1 MKVLKLYHLLICIP
15 FTVFYC
21 YHKPEQYERVV
32 CEVGVGVGGVQCR
45 GQGRDTPLPVPVAG
59 KQALFN
65 SALARTK
72 LSS

>member
-1 MKVLKLYHLLICIP
+1 M
-15 FTVFYC
+15 
-21 YHKPEQYERVV
+21 
-32 CEVGVGVGGVQCR
+32 GMGGVQCGGR
-45 GQGRDTPLPVPVAG
+45 GGDTPFPVPVAG

>member
-1 MKVLKLYHLLICIP
+1 MGSS
-15 FTVFYC
+15 
-21 YHKPEQYERVV
+21 
-32 CEVGVGVGGVQCR
+32 VGDRGG
-45 GQGRDTPLPVPVAG
+45 DTPLPVPVAG